1 MKVIFSIFCVKME
14 TLHKLVLS
22 MLFIRRQITRL
33 EKERRKKEQKK
44 KRREKRREKK
54 KKRNGGDCTEERK
67 GERESRGDEVE
78 EG

>member
-1 MKVIFSIFCVKME
+1 ME

-44 KRREKRREKK
+44 KRREKK

>member
-1 MKVIFSIFCVKME
+1 MKVIFSTTCVNME

-22 MLFIRRQITRL
+22 MLFSRRQITRL

-44 KRREKRREKK
+44 KRREKK